1 MANAYTP
8 GLKVLPKL
16 RERSR
21 RILPIAGEV
30 LVKKGQKVSAQ
41 DVVARSLM
49 PGDVLPINVANM
61 MSISPGDVPE
71 CLFVEEGTD
80 IEKGEVIGRS
90 KGIFGF
96 FQSDFK
102 SPVTGT
108 IESISSVTGQMI
120 VRGDPIA
127 VEVTAFLSGT
137 VVDVIHKEGVVVEAI
152 VSLIQGI
159 FGIGGEAHG
168 PLRIVCDSPGQE
180 LTEELIR
187 DEHKGCVL
195 VGGSRV
201 TGQAAKRAIA
211 VGAAGIISGGM
222 DDQDLR
228 EILGYDLGVAVT
240 GSEKIGTTLIL
251 TEGFGTIAMAER
263 TYKLLKSREGMD
275 TAIDGTTQIRAG
287 VVRPVI
293 AIPWP
298 EGSEETA
305 DAVQAPPPSVLD
317 IGGQVRII
325 REPYFGAI
333 GHVTEL
339 PHELQVLES
348 GSKARVLKVKIADG
362 NDVVV
367 PRANVELIEG

>member
-1 MANAYTP
+1 MAKAYTP

-16 RERSR
+16 LERSR
-21 RILPIAGEV
+21 RILPISGEV
-30 LVKKGQKVSAQ
+30 LVTKGQNVNAQ

-61 MSISPGDVPE
+61 MSISAGDVPE
-71 CLFVEEGTD
+71 CLFKKGGD
-80 IEKGEVIGRS
+80 KIEKGEIIGRS

-96 FQSDFK
+96 FQSDFA

-108 IESISSVTGQMI
+108 IESISAVTGQMI
-120 VRGDPIA
+120 VRGAPLA

-137 VVDVIHKEGVVVEAI
+137 IVEVIPKEGVVVEAV

-168 PLRIVCDSPGQE
+168 PLRMVCEKPEQE
-180 LTEELIR
+180 LTDDLIR
-187 DEHKGCVL
+187 PGHKGCVL
-195 VGGSRV
+195 VGGSRM
-201 TGQAAKRAIA
+201 TGAAAKRAIA

-222 DDQDLR
+222 DDQDLK

-240 GSEKIGTTLIL
+240 GSERIGTTLIL
-251 TEGFGTIAMAER
+251 TEGFGTIAMAQR
-263 TYKLLKSREGMD
+263 TFKLLKSREGAD
-275 TAIDGTTQIRAG
+275 TAINGTTQIRAG

-298 EGSEETA
+298 EESDAIA
-305 DAVQAPPPSVLD
+305 DAVQQPPPSVLET
-317 IGGQVRII
+317 GSLVRII
-325 REPYFGAI
+325 RDPYFGAI
-333 GHVTEL
+333 GDVTEL
-339 PHELQVLES
+339 PHELQVLDS
-348 GSKARVLKVKIADG
+348 GSKARVLKVKLTDG
-362 NDVVV
+362 TEVVV